1 MIPVEDVQ
9 ALRAEAVALRAE
21 VREVVAILENWN
33 SIEPGAGDL
42 EMDPIPAD
50 ECRTLE
56 AIIKDDLQRAKI
68 LSVSVYVDE
77 DGSIE
82 VEELALRIYGGREVV
97 LAPEMRSKAPV
108 IALEINPGDG
118 WRDMTVE
125 EDYSEE
131 LEELTAE
138 PWHPEPPE
146 PWDRE

>member
-1 MIPVEDVQ
+1 MNSGTTLYE
-9 ALRAEAVALRAE
+9 EAVALRAE

-118 WRDMTVE
+118 WRT
-125 EDYSEE
+125 
-131 LEELTAE
+131 
-138 PWHPEPPE
+138 
-146 PWDRE
+146 

>member
-1 MIPVEDVQ
+1 
-9 ALRAEAVALRAE
+9 
-21 VREVVAILENWN
+21 
-33 SIEPGAGDL
+33 
-42 EMDPIPAD
+42 MDPIPAD

-56 AIIKDDLQRAKI
+56 AIIKDDLQRAEI

-125 EDYSEE
+125 ADYSEE
-131 LEELTAE
+131 LEDLTGA
-138 PWHPEPPE
+138 PWRPGDDADRPE
-146 PWDRE
+146 DRI

>member
-1 MIPVEDVQ
+1 
-9 ALRAEAVALRAE
+9 
-21 VREVVAILENWN
+21 
-33 SIEPGAGDL
+33 
-42 EMDPIPAD
+42 MDPIPAD

-56 AIIKDDLQRAKI
+56 AIIKDDLQRAEI

-138 PWHPEPPE
+138 PWHPDPPE

>member
-1 MIPVEDVQ
+1 
-9 ALRAEAVALRAE
+9 
-21 VREVVAILENWN
+21 
-33 SIEPGAGDL
+33 
-42 EMDPIPAD
+42 MDPIPAD

-56 AIIKDDLQRAKI
+56 AIIKDDLQRAEI

-131 LEELTAE
+131 LEELTAA
-138 PWHPEPPE
+138 PWRPEPDTLE
-146 PWDRE
+146 EARL

>member
-1 MIPVEDVQ
+1 
-9 ALRAEAVALRAE
+9 
-21 VREVVAILENWN
+21 
-33 SIEPGAGDL
+33 
-42 EMDPIPAD
+42 MDPIPAD

-56 AIIKDDLQRAKI
+56 AIIKDDLQRAEI

-131 LEELTAE
+131 LEDLTGA
-138 PWHPEPPE
+138 PWRPGDDADRPE
-146 PWDRE
+146 DRI

>member
-1 MIPVEDVQ
+1 MNSGTTLYE
-9 ALRAEAVALRAE
+9 EARPFARKSG
-21 VREVVAILENWN
+21 RSWP
-33 SIEPGAGDL
+33 SWRTGTRSSPGAGDL

-56 AIIKDDLQRAKI
+56 AIIKDDLQRAEI

>member
-1 MIPVEDVQ
+1 MT
-9 ALRAEAVALRAE
+9 
-21 VREVVAILENWN
+21 
-33 SIEPGAGDL
+33 S
-42 EMDPIPAD
+42 IPAD

-56 AIIKDDLQRAKI
+56 AIIKDDLQRAEI

-131 LEELTAE
+131 LEELTAA
-138 PWHPEPPE
+138 PWRPEPDTLE
-146 PWDRE
+146 EARL

>member
-1 MIPVEDVQ
+1 
-9 ALRAEAVALRAE
+9 
-21 VREVVAILENWN
+21 
-33 SIEPGAGDL
+33 
-42 EMDPIPAD
+42 MDPIPAD

-56 AIIKDDLQRAKI
+56 AIIKDDLQRAEI

-118 WRDMTVE
+118 WRDMTAE

>member
-1 MIPVEDVQ
+1 
-9 ALRAEAVALRAE
+9 
-21 VREVVAILENWN
+21 
-33 SIEPGAGDL
+33 
-42 EMDPIPAD
+42 MDPIPAD

-56 AIIKDDLQRAKI
+56 AIIKDDLQRAEI

-131 LEELTAE
+131 LEELPAE
-138 PWHPEPPE
+138 PWPPEPPE

>member
-1 MIPVEDVQ
+1 
-9 ALRAEAVALRAE
+9 
-21 VREVVAILENWN
+21 
-33 SIEPGAGDL
+33 
-42 EMDPIPAD
+42 MDPIPAD

-56 AIIKDDLQRAKI
+56 AIIKDDLQRSEI

-131 LEELTAE
+131 LEELTAA
-138 PWHPEPPE
+138 PWRPEPDTLE
-146 PWDRE
+146 EARL

>member
-1 MIPVEDVQ
+1 MT
-9 ALRAEAVALRAE
+9 
-21 VREVVAILENWN
+21 
-33 SIEPGAGDL
+33 S
-42 EMDPIPAD
+42 IPAD
-50 ECRTLE
+50 ERCTLQ
-56 AIIKDDLQRAKI
+56 AIVEDDLRRADI
-68 LSVSVYVDE
+68 LSASVCVNE

-82 VEELALRIYGGREVV
+82 VEELTLRIYGGREV
-97 LAPEMRSKAPV
+97 AISPEMRGRWPV
-108 IALEINPGDG
+108 ITLEVNTGSG

>member
-1 MIPVEDVQ
+1 
-9 ALRAEAVALRAE
+9 
-21 VREVVAILENWN
+21 VAIPGELELDRARARGILRW
-33 SIEPGAGDL
+33 ID
-42 EMDPIPAD
+42 PAD

-68 LSVSVYVDE
+68 LHAVSVYVDE

-118 WRDMTVE
+118 WRDMNRRRKTLRG
-125 EDYSEE
+125 S
-131 LEELTAE
+131 
-138 PWHPEPPE
+138 WKS
-146 PWDRE
+146 